1 MPPRP
6 EECPPPRRPRAGSPS
21 DPGSPEFVRSE
32 ALTSSPNLTNSRNG
46 GANQAPRGSS
56 ETFVGIPAH
65 MIPAEPLLTPRTA
78 LVVPRDMSR
87 FGVADHAPF
96 ILLSDADLDPLA
108 YYSVFHLERILERS
122 KRWTVGDSAEENGE
136 CLKVPHAGLIVDAS
150 PAIGT
155 ESHEQSPRAEG
166 HEEATDPAPSR
177 SGGADRTAPGSRG
190 G

>member
-6 EECPPPRRPRAGSPS
+6 EESLPPRRPRSGSPS
-21 DPGSPEFVRSE
+21 DPGSPELVRSE
-32 ALTSSPNLTNSRNG
+32 ALTSSPNLMNSRGG

-65 MIPAEPLLTPRTA
+65 MLPAEPLLSPRTA

-87 FGVADHAPF
+87 FGVADHEPF

-108 YYSVFHLERILERS
+108 YYSAFHLERILERS
-122 KRWTVGDSAEENGE
+122 KRWRVGDSAEEDGE
-136 CLKVPHAGLIVDAS
+136 GLKVPAAGLFVDAS
-150 PAIGT
+150 PATGK
-155 ESHEQSPRAEG
+155 ESHEQSPPADGR
-166 HEEATDPAPSR
+166 EEATDQDPSR
-177 SGGADRTAPGSRG
+177 NGGADRTAPGSRG